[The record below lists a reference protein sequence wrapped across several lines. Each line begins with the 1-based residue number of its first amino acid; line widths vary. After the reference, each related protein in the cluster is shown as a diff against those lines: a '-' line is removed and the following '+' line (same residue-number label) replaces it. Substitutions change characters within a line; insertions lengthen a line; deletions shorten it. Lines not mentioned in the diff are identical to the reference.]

1 MNTAT
6 LDPHPTGLFTADD
19 PVAFSGWLLDVM
31 PEVDTTNRVA
41 ATLPAWNAVRA
52 DTQSAGR
59 GRTGRVW
66 TSDRG
71 GLWLSAVVPCPGPR
85 ERGSLLPLAVGW
97 ALCDALRELGVR
109 GLRLRWPNDL
119 LVGSRKLAGILMERH
134 STDTAVVGLG
144 INVFNAPEQAAP
156 ELRDTTL
163 RLADL
168 VDLGHRDLD
177 DISALAL
184 HAIARAHQTLLTGDF
199 AKIAAE
205 LNRAW
210 REPRRV
216 ALTIAGRSEP
226 MVGDFLGIDAA
237 GNLRLRTNG
246 AISTHNSTLVAL
258 LREI

>member
-6 LDPHPTGLFTADD
+6 LDPQPGETAFADD
-19 PVAFSGWLLDVM
+19 PLAFTGWLLDVL

-66 TSDRG
+66 TSDHG

-85 ERGSLLPLAVGW
+85 EQWALLPLAVGW
-97 ALCDALRELGVR
+97 ALGETLRELGVED
-109 GLRLRWPNDL
+109 LRLRWPNDL
-119 LVGSRKLAGILMERH
+119 LVGSRKLAGLLMERH
-134 STDTAVVGLG
+134 SPDDAVVGLG
-144 INVFNAPEQAAP
+144 LNVFNHPGRAAP
-156 ELRDTTL
+156 ELRDTAV

-184 HAIARAHQTLLTGDF
+184 QAIARAHQTLLLGDF
-199 AKIAAE
+199 PQIAAE
-205 LNRAW
+205 LNHAW

-216 ALTIAGRSEP
+216 ALVLAGRAEP
-226 MVGDFLGIDAA
+226 VVGDFLGIDAA
-237 GNLRLRTNG
+237 GRLRLRANG
-246 AISTHNSTLVAL
+246 FQSTYDPTQVAL
-258 LREI
+258 LREL